1 MNGAA
6 AARRSSA
13 AKHEVDPSGTKTLKK
28 DFSRY
33 ELFGTLRISNIS
45 LYKGWIVLLSE
56 IGETSTGPNL
66 EREE

>member
-1 MNGAA
+1 MQTFNVKYSDMFLDDLKA
-6 AARRSSA
+6 
-13 AKHEVDPSGTKTLKK
+13 LKK

-45 LYKGWIVLLSE
+45 LCKGWTVLISE
-56 IGETSTGPNL
+56 IGKTSTGPNL